1 MLPGIFLCV
10 GSKSWKR
17 ALHFREDLYGDIT
30 HEQLDTKTRGY
41 SVSGPDGAYYLPLL
55 PPGRYRVKASCKD
68 YQTREVYDVVVEVA
82 GYVQIDFELRPLC
95 DVWERGRYGTVT
107 FRDQS
112 LLPFGSRLN
121 SGLPRVQRRPAS
133 C

>member
-1 MLPGIFLCV
+1 
-10 GSKSWKR
+10 
-17 ALHFREDLYGDIT
+17 
-30 HEQLDTKTRGY
+30 
-41 SVSGPDGAYYLPLL
+41 
-55 PPGRYRVKASCKD
+55 VKASCKD

-112 LLPFGSRLN
+112 LLPFFGPDVDPSYNGVFEPERRVA
-121 SGLPRVQRRPAS
+121 GLPHFA
-133 C
+133 